1 MQRFVSKALPIP
13 VRRRKLMLARHL
25 KSPLFVLIFLLSLRT
40 AEACSCG
47 GAPTV
52 LDSYNRSDVVVI
64 VTAVSIEKAEPKEA
78 APPGQI
84 SDGTNYVDGVKS
96 TSMRV
101 EQVFKGTLKVG
112 DEMIFLQ
119 GGGADCIW
127 TFHEK
132 DIGKKFLFYLRRF
145 EESHRWI
152 AGTCGRNKPVEYA
165 ADDLLYLNNL
175 DKVRN
180 KTRISGTL
188 RFYYEANESLA
199 GRKIRIIGTKGT
211 QELKTDDNGVY
222 EIYDLPAGR
231 YFVEPEIPKGWKLGR
246 YWLDYSPSVD
256 RKAKD
261 GSLQRIPIILEANR
275 HAALDLVLEIDNV
288 VRGHIY
294 DPSGQPMNGVCLHLI
309 PADGTEGKYLAD
321 CTVKDGAFEIG
332 KIPPGGYVIIVND
345 DGQMTSTEPF
355 RTFYY
360 PKVSKREEATVFNIG
375 LGDIVENLEIYPP
388 IELKTV
394 TIEGVLVFSDGKP
407 VADEYVEFR
416 AAVRKKAAQE
426 DEDDE
431 DPNDAQTKTDQK
443 GRFSIKVINGAN
455 GTLSGGMITYVGDFE
470 NCPKLDRLIK
480 QSGTDVPEIKTPRVE
495 IRTTSNVYDVE
506 LKFPF
511 PSCKKAK
518 TPE

>member
-1 MQRFVSKALPIP
+1 MKQYPSLPFF
-13 VRRRKLMLARHL
+13 L
-25 KSPLFVLIFLLSLRT
+25 LIFLLSLRT

-47 GAPTV
+47 AAPTV
-52 LDSYNRSDVVVI
+52 LTAFDNSDVVVI
-64 VTAVSIEKAEPKEA
+64 VSAVSVEKAPPEKT
-78 APPGQI
+78 APPGRI
-84 SDGTNYVDGVKS
+84 AEEDKYVDGVVS

-112 DEMIFLQ
+112 DQMIFLQ

-127 TFHEK
+127 TFDEK

-145 EESHRWI
+145 EKSHRWI
-152 AGTCGRNKPVEYA
+152 AITCGRNKPVEYA

-188 RFYYEANESLA
+188 RFQYETNESRA
-199 GRKIRIIGTKGT
+199 GRKIRIVGTNST
-211 QELKTDDNGVY
+211 QEVKTDDNGVY

-231 YFVEPEIPKGWKLGR
+231 YFVEPEIPRGWKVDR
-246 YWLDYSPSVD
+246 YRLDYSPSFD
-256 RKAKD
+256 RKAND
-261 GSLQRIPIILEANR
+261 GSLQRIPIILEANK
-275 HAALDLVLEIDNV
+275 HASLDLTFEIDNA
-288 VRGHIY
+288 VRGHVY

-309 PADGTEGKYLAD
+309 PADGTEGKYLGD
-321 CTVKDGAFEIG
+321 CTKDGVFEI
-332 KIPPGGYVIIVND
+332 KRIPPGAYVLILNND
-345 DGQMTSTEPF
+345 GEMTSEEPF

-375 LGDIVENLEIYPP
+375 IGDIVENLEIYPP
-388 IELKTV
+388 IEVKTV
-394 TIEGVLVFSDGKP
+394 TVEGVLLFSDGKP

-416 AAVRKKAAQE
+416 AVRKKTAQE

-443 GRFSIKVINGAN
+443 GRFSIKIVNGAN
-455 GTLSGGMITYVGDFE
+455 GSLFGEMITYVGDFE

-480 QSGTDVPEIKTPRVE
+480 QSGTDVPDIRTPPVE
-495 IRTTSNVYDVE
+495 IRATSNVYNVE

-518 TPE
+518 TP

>member
-1 MQRFVSKALPIP
+1 MKQYPSLPFFL
-13 VRRRKLMLARHL
+13 V
-25 KSPLFVLIFLLSLRT
+25 IFLLSLRT

-47 GAPTV
+47 AAPTV
-52 LDSYNRSDVVVI
+52 LTAFDNSDVVVI
-64 VTAVSIEKAEPKEA
+64 VSAVSVEKAPPEKT
-78 APPGQI
+78 APPGRVAEE
-84 SDGTNYVDGVKS
+84 DKYVDGVIS

-119 GGGADCIW
+119 GGGANCIW
-127 TFHEK
+127 TFHEN

-145 EESHRWI
+145 EKSPRWI
-152 AGTCGRNKPVEYA
+152 AMTCGRNKPVEYA

-188 RFYYEANESLA
+188 RFEYETNESRA
-199 GRKIRIIGTKGT
+199 GRKIRIVGTNGT
-211 QELKTDDNGVY
+211 REVKTDDNGVY

-231 YFVEPEIPKGWKLGR
+231 YFVEPEVPRGWKVDR
-246 YWLDYSPSVD
+246 YRLDYSPSFD
-256 RKAKD
+256 RKAND
-261 GSLQRIPIILEANR
+261 GSLQKIPITLEANT
-275 HAALDLVLEIDNV
+275 HASLDLTFEIDNA
-288 VRGHIY
+288 VRGHVY

-309 PADGTEGKYLAD
+309 PADGTEGKYLGD
-321 CTVKDGAFEIG
+321 CTQDGAFEI
-332 KIPPGGYVIIVND
+332 KRIPPGTYVLVLNS
-345 DGQMTSTEPF
+345 DGEMTSEEPF

-360 PKVSKREEATVFNIG
+360 PKVSKREDATVFNIG
-375 LGDIVENLEIYPP
+375 IGDIIENLEIYPP
-388 IELKTV
+388 IEVKTV
-394 TIEGVLVFSDGKP
+394 TVEGVLLFSDGKP
-407 VADEYVEFR
+407 VADEYVGFR
-416 AAVRKKAAQE
+416 AVRKKTAQE

-443 GRFSIKVINGAN
+443 GRFSIKIVNGAN
-455 GTLSGGMITYVGDFE
+455 GSLFGEMITYVGDFE

-480 QSGTDVPEIKTPRVE
+480 QSGTDVPEIRTTPVE
-495 IRTTSNVYDVE
+495 IRATGNVYNVE

-518 TPE
+518 TQ